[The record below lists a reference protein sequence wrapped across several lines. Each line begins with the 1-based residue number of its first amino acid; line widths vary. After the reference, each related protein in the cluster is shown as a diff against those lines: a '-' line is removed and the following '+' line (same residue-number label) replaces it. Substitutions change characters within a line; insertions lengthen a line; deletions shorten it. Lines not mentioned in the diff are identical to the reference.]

1 MKELKINSSP
11 DIKIFLLGNKV
22 DLEEQREVTK
32 DQGNLLKSNY
42 DLDLFMETSAKDG
55 EIVESIFVQAAKLLY
70 QDYVKY
76 KIGNPLINKTKVDDN
91 KLKKGKDNTAKKKCC

>member
-76 KIGNPLINKTKVDDN
+76 KIGNPLINKTKVDDIN
-91 KLKKGKDNTAKKKCC
+91 LNKGKDNTAQKKCC